1 MKMQS
6 LYPYQEAAVRA
17 IGTAPAPTLNAFD
30 PGLGKTRVA
39 IETVKRRGYRRV
51 LVFCPHSVVLVWES
65 EVVKWWP
72 GHPPVTIVR
81 GPVPGGNGVFLA
93 SYGAV
98 SEKSGKVAQ
107 HLADTRPFQAT
118 IIDESHYLKNPTSN
132 RSRRIFDLLRSD
144 MLGWPHPMSAT
155 PAPNHAAELWP
166 LLFHLRPDLIL
177 SPVNN
182 EPMLEHEFKS
192 RYCVVEHFQVGQRMV
207 ERITGSRNL
216 PELRARI
223 APMLLMARKKDV
235 LPQLPPLDFTV
246 LPVDIL
252 PRHSASRGN
261 APHRGSAQ
269 HSAAQHIATQRFDQL
284 DDDALLAQLR
294 AGVAKSEIQQLG
306 LAKVPAVVEWVSDFL
321 DSDPGRKLVLWCR
334 HHEVIDAYERLLAQ
348 YAPVKF
354 DGRDNLDARRS
365 AIQRF
370 MSGKAKIFVGQILAG
385 GVGLTLVSKGSPCS
399 DVVFAESSFS
409 PADNFQ
415 ASCRVHRIGQQDGVL
430 VRMAC
435 AAGTLDDRIQQI
447 LVRKSKDLAE
457 LFG

>member
-1 MKMQS
+1 MQS
-6 LYPYQEAAVRA
+6 LYPYQEAAVRT

-72 GHPPVTIVR
+72 GHPPVIIARSAVVGSGEGVYIV
-81 GPVPGGNGVFLA
+81 
-93 SYGAV
+93 SYGLM
-98 SEKSGKVAQ
+98 SEATGNMAA
-107 HLADTRPFQAT
+107 HLADARPFQAT

-144 MLGWPHPMSAT
+144 MLGWTHPMSGT
-155 PAPNHAAELWP
+155 PAPNNAAELWP

-177 SPVNN
+177 SPVTGQ
-182 EPMLEHEFKS
+182 PMREGEFKS

-207 ERITGSRNL
+207 ERITGSKNL

-235 LPQLPPLDFTV
+235 LPELPPIDFTI
-246 LPVDIL
+246 LPVDISPSSL
-252 PRHSASRGN
+252 AALRVATPRI
-261 APHRGSAQ
+261 
-269 HSAAQHIATQRFDQL
+269 AARHTATQRFDQL
-284 DDDALLAQLR
+284 DDDALLAQLQ
-294 AGVAKSEIQQLG
+294 AGVARSEIHQLG
-306 LAKVPAVVEWVSDFL
+306 FAKIPAVIEWVSDFL
-321 DSDPGRKLVLWCR
+321 DSDPGRKLVLWCV
-334 HHEVIDAYERLLAQ
+334 HHGVIDAYERLLAQ

-370 MSGKAKIFVGQILAG
+370 MSGKAKIFVGQIQAG
-385 GVGLTLVSKGSPCS
+385 GTGLTLVAKGSPCS

-435 AAGTLDDRIQQI
+435 AAGTLDDRIQEI
-447 LVRKSKDLAE
+447 LVRKAKDLAE

>member
-1 MKMQS
+1 MQS
-6 LYPYQEAAVRA
+6 LYPYQEAAVRT

-51 LVFCPHSVVLVWES
+51 LVFCPHSVALVWEA

-72 GHPPVTIVR
+72 FHPPVIIARSAVVGSGEGVYIV
-81 GPVPGGNGVFLA
+81 
-93 SYGAV
+93 SYGLM
-98 SEKSGKVAQ
+98 SEATGNMAA
-107 HLADTRPFQAT
+107 HLADARPFQAT

-144 MLGWPHPMSAT
+144 MLGWTHPMSGT
-155 PAPNHAAELWP
+155 PAPNNAAELWP

-177 SPVNN
+177 SPVTGQ
-182 EPMLEHEFKS
+182 PMREGEFKS

-235 LPQLPPLDFTV
+235 LPELPPIDFVT
-246 LPVDIL
+246 LPVSVQRD
-252 PRHSASRGN
+252 
-261 APHRGSAQ
+261 
-269 HSAAQHIATQRFDQL
+269 AAVWAGFRTSWKAL
-284 DDDALLAQLR
+284 NDDALLAQLQ

-334 HHEVIDAYERLLAQ
+334 HHEVIDRYVDMLAQ
-348 YAPVKF
+348 YVPVRF
-354 DGRDNLDARRS
+354 DGRDDLDARRS

-385 GVGLTLVSKGSPCS
+385 GTGLTLVAKGSPCS

-415 ASCRVHRIGQQDGVL
+415 AACRVHRIGQQDGVL
-430 VRMAC
+430 VRMTC
-435 AAGTLDDRIQQI
+435 AAGTLDDRIQEI
-447 LVRKSKDLAE
+447 LVRKAKDLAE

>member
-1 MKMQS
+1 MQS
-6 LYPYQEAAVRA
+6 LYPYQEAAVRT

-65 EVVKWWP
+65 EIQKWWP

-81 GPVPGGNGVFLA
+81 GPVPKGEGVFLV

-107 HLADTRPFQAT
+107 YLADTRPFQAT
-118 IIDESHYLKNPTSN
+118 VIDESHYLKNPTSN

-223 APMLLMARKKDV
+223 APMLLMARKRDV
-235 LPQLPPLDFTV
+235 LPELPPLDFVT
-246 LPVDIL
+246 LPVDISSSHL
-252 PRHSASRGN
+252 AALRVATPRIAPRHT
-261 APHRGSAQ
+261 
-269 HSAAQHIATQRFDQL
+269 ATQRFDQL
-284 DDDALLAQLR
+284 DDDALLAQLQ
-294 AGVAKSEIQQLG
+294 AGAAKSEIQQLG

-334 HHEVIDAYERLLAQ
+334 HHEVIDRYVAMLAQ
-348 YAPVKF
+348 YVPVRF
-354 DGRDNLDARRS
+354 DGRDDLDARRS

-430 VRMAC
+430 VRMTC
-435 AAGTLDDRIQQI
+435 AAGTLDDRIQEI
-447 LVRKSKDLAE
+447 LVRKAKDLAE